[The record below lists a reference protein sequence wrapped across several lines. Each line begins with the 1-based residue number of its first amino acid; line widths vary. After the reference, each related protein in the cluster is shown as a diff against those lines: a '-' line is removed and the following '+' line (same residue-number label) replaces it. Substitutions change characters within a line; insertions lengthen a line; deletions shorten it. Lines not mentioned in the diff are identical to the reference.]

1 MRPHI
6 NPARQESTGRGGHGN
21 GLPLLFLGGLNRALL
36 RSCCGAPVTADFH
49 AGGRLLQGGSTVL
62 HRLDQGSYLAVQHHP
77 AMLASGWFHTCQ
89 LS

>member
-6 NPARQESTGRGGHGN
+6 KPARQESAGRGGRGN

-49 AGGRLLQGGSTVL
+49 AGRLLQGGSTVL

-77 AMLASGWFHTCQ
+77 AMLASGLFHTCQ

>member
-36 RSCCGAPVTADFH
+36 RSCCGAPVTAGFH
-49 AGGRLLQGGSTVL
+49 AGAAFTGWQHG
-62 HRLDQGSYLAVQHHP
+62 LAP
-77 AMLASGWFHTCQ
+77 A
-89 LS
+89 

>member
-6 NPARQESTGRGGHGN
+6 NPARQESTGRGGHCN

-49 AGGRLLQGGSTVL
+49 AGGGFYRVAARSCTGLTRGVTLLYSTIL
-62 HRLDQGSYLAVQHHP
+62 L
-77 AMLASGWFHTCQ
+77 C
-89 LS
+89 